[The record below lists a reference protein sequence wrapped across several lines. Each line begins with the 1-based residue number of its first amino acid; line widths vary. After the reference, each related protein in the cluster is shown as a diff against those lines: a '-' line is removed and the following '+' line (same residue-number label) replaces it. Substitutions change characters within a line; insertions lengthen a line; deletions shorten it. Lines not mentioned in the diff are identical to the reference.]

1 MRPSRRH
8 TRSDDR
14 HRDEIL
20 GRRLEEL
27 DEPQHGP
34 GYWDALEHRLEA
46 ARAAAPSS
54 ETPEHVSTARKP
66 VRLGGRRA
74 WRLVAAA
81 AAAAAAVA
89 VVALFG
95 LPGVVEKTGP
105 PAVEAEPV
113 VAKALRALASAR
125 TLTADY
131 VSREFDR
138 TGSTAVSVERFHI
151 VMRGDGSSRAT
162 TILPPDD
169 GDARETAYHFI
180 DTAYDAGTGI
190 HRMYQETR
198 SAESDG
204 RSGMAVSS
212 ASKTVGC
219 AIGEPDREQGTTL
232 KFAAF
237 AAALRTARDG
247 RARAADFEGRPA
259 WVVSCRLTATSAS
272 PLASDTQPTPP
283 YDRLSVTID
292 KATGMPVRVRLWSDD
307 ILRVERR
314 LENVVV
320 NADLPAHAFRFSP
333 PLGVSFDRRDD
344 GFRLTTLD
352 ELRARSGG
360 ALLPGA
366 LPAGYRLAVAATA
379 ARSPSLDRRLQGS
392 SITALRYARG
402 FDALTITTRDVRG
415 LRRPPELDPFL
426 YEWVGAP
433 SRPDEVLLT
442 SGAFAGATARVL
454 VAPLTV
460 PHLWVTR
467 NGTLL
472 TVGGA
477 AGVTELVAIAESMEV
492 ER

>member
-8 TRSDDR
+8 TRSDDG
-14 HRDEIL
+14 HRDVAL

-34 GYWDALEHRLEA
+34 DYWTALGHHLEA
-46 ARAAAPSS
+46 ARAAEASA
-54 ETPEHVSTARKP
+54 ETPAEHGRTAREP
-66 VRLGGRRA
+66 LRLGHRRA
-74 WRLVAAA
+74 WRLVVAGAAI
-81 AAAAAAVA
+81 AAAVT

-105 PAVEAEPV
+105 PAVDAEPV
-113 VAKALRALASAR
+113 VARALRALTSAR

-131 VSREFDR
+131 VSRELDR
-138 TGSTAVSVERFHI
+138 SGSTAVSVERFHI
-151 VMRGDGSSRAT
+151 VMRADGSSRAT

-169 GDARETAYHFI
+169 GDASQTAYHFI

-190 HRMYQETR
+190 HRIYQETR
-198 SAESDG
+198 SSEAGGS
-204 RSGMAVSS
+204 SMAVSW

-219 AIGEPDREQGTTL
+219 AIGEPDREQSTTL

-247 RARAADFEGRPA
+247 RARAVDFEGHPA
-259 WVVSCRLTATSAS
+259 WAVSCRLTATLSS
-272 PLASDTQPTPP
+272 PLTSDTQPAPP

-307 ILRVERR
+307 ILRVEKR

-320 NADLPAHAFRFSP
+320 NGALPAHAFSFSP

-352 ELRARSGG
+352 DLRARSRG
-360 ALLPGA
+360 AFLPVA

-433 SRPDEVLLT
+433 SRPDETLLT

-460 PHLWVTR
+460 PHLWATR
-467 NGTLL
+467 DGTLL
-472 TVGGA
+472 TVSGA
-477 AGVTELVAIAESMEV
+477 ASITELIAIAESMEM